1 MGLTEASEVFT
12 LPQWEMVFSFALE
25 VIRYKNSRC
34 SFFVSSLLLLLCS
47 LHLKGVSYY
56 PIVFQV
62 CSRLNCVSGVKVLIE
77 GVIQVPSGYSVCLYL
92 ATYIAN
98 LLQTHP
104 FMRTLPLISFTCS
117 TPSYSADILVILS
130 SFGVLPVT
138 FIALPKLPHMDL
150 EPRGMLPPAGQ
161 KFGPSFFDLLL
172 ADCCSTAFGPW
183 DPLSHLRLILD
194 SLNFVKFECRAQ
206 GMFL

>member
-1 MGLTEASEVFT
+1 
-12 LPQWEMVFSFALE
+12 
-25 VIRYKNSRC
+25 
-34 SFFVSSLLLLLCS
+34 
-47 LHLKGVSYY
+47 
-56 PIVFQV
+56 
-62 CSRLNCVSGVKVLIE
+62 
-77 GVIQVPSGYSVCLYL
+77 
-92 ATYIAN
+92 
-98 LLQTHP
+98 
-104 FMRTLPLISFTCS
+104 MRSLPLISFTCS

-150 EPRGMLPPAGQ
+150 EPQGMLPIAGQ

-206 GMFL
+206 GKRHFGVVFVMLPLVLIFNVFRSGIARLLLLLL